1 MHSKLYVIL
10 LNNGKMSCERRSFL
24 KVQRID
30 LSDLIQLNAQIGV
43 PVAFEREPVPSLKAF
58 L

>member
-1 MHSKLYVIL
+1 
-10 LNNGKMSCERRSFL
+10 MSCERRSFL

-30 LSDLIQLNAQIGV
+30 LSDLIQLNAQIGI
-43 PVAFEREPVPSLKAF
+43 PVAFGREPVPSLKAF